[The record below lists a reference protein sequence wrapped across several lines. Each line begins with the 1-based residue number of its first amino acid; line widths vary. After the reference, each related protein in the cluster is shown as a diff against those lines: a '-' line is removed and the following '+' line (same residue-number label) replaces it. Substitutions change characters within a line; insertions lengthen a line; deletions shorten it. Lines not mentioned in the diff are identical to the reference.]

1 MLWYLDALVHF
12 KSFLSLPPFL
22 TAPLPSIHFSLGVV
36 FSYKVSIRIFQLM
49 NDQNYSPG
57 AEARNHLFVSSL

>member
-12 KSFLSLPPFL
+12 KSFLSLPFL
-22 TAPLPSIHFSLGVV
+22 TAPLPSILFSLGVV
-36 FSYKVSIRIFQLM
+36 FSYKVSIRVFQLM

-57 AEARNHLFVSSL
+57 AEAGNHLFVSSL